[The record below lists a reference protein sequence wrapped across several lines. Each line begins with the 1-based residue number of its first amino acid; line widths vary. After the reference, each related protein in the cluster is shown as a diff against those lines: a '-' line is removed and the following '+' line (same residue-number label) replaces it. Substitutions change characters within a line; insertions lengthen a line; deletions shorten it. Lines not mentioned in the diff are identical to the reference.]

1 MRTFA
6 REQNHGISCRS
17 SCNGESEKWRSFYGA
32 PHAMAGLKTSPT
44 LLGDSRTDS
53 RMLVLIG
60 LALPVGAIS
69 AVVAKALLWL
79 IFAYE
84 DETLHDAIARML
96 RHDVGRLPVVDRANE
111 KRIVGYLGCA
121 SIMAARE
128 RYHRDEQIRE
138 RGLRKSKLTELQK
151 V

>member
-1 MRTFA
+1 MIRPVRVKVNDKMRTFA

-44 LLGDSRTDS
+44 LLGDFRTDS
-53 RMLVLIG
+53 RMLVL
-60 LALPVGAIS
+60 
-69 AVVAKALLWL
+69 
-79 IFAYE
+79 
-84 DETLHDAIARML
+84 
-96 RHDVGRLPVVDRANE
+96 RANE
-111 KRIVGYLGCA
+111 KTVVGYLGRA

-128 RYHRDEQIRE
+128 RYHRDEQLRE
-138 RGLRKSKLTELQK
+138 RGLRKSKLSQLQK

>member
-44 LLGDSRTDS
+44 LLGDFRTDS
-53 RMLVLIG
+53 RMLVL
-60 LALPVGAIS
+60 
-69 AVVAKALLWL
+69 
-79 IFAYE
+79 
-84 DETLHDAIARML
+84 
-96 RHDVGRLPVVDRANE
+96 RANE
-111 KRIVGYLGCA
+111 KRVVGPLAEKENAPYRNCGGRFFAA
-121 SIMAARE
+121 SVRS
-128 RYHRDEQIRE
+128 RVFTQ
-138 RGLRKSKLTELQK
+138 S

>member
-1 MRTFA
+1 MIRPVRVKVNYTMPTFA

-44 LLGDSRTDS
+44 LLGDFRTDS

-84 DETLHDAIARML
+84 DETLHDAIAGML
-96 RHDVGRLPVVDRANE
+96 SHDVGRLRGVDRADW
-111 KRIVGYLGCA
+111 KLIVRYLGCRTTT
-121 SIMAARE
+121 SARE
-128 RYHRDEQIRE
+128 R
-138 RGLRKSKLTELQK
+138 
-151 V
+151 